1 MRRLLLPALALL
13 AASVSCLST
22 PSGATPS
29 IAAVASPTAE
39 APTPAFPGWIP
50 YSSEACGLEVLY
62 PPDATFFA
70 TDAEHVR
77 IYFSIAA
84 GTNLSEK
91 WLQVDVEP
99 ASDPCLTPLAQ
110 GFDPSALNTS
120 TVAVGGTP
128 FLRQEASDAGAGNF
142 YNWVAYSASADCGC
156 ISLSFVLHSLNAMNF
171 PTPPPLYD
179 QAAESMVFDQVLSTF
194 HWLAP

>member
-1 MRRLLLPALALL
+1 MKRLILPALAIL
-13 AASVSCLST
+13 AASGACLST
-22 PSGATPS
+22 PSGATPT
-29 IAAVASPTAE
+29 IAAVASPTAQT
-39 APTPAFPGWIP
+39 PTPAFPGWVS
-50 YSSEACGLEVLY
+50 YTSEACSFGLLY
-62 PPDATFFA
+62 PPDATLFA

-77 IYFSIAA
+77 IYFPIAA

-91 WLQVDVEP
+91 WLQVDLEP

-120 TVAVGGTP
+120 TVAVGGTS

-171 PTPPPLYD
+171 PTPPPLFD
-179 QAAESMVFDQVLSTF
+179 QAAESTVFDDILSTF
-194 HWLAP
+194 TWGP

>member
-1 MRRLLLPALALL
+1 MIKRFLAPLALL
-13 AASVSCLST
+13 VATLACLLA
-22 PSGATPS
+22 PGGATPS
-29 IAAVASPTAE
+29 PTPIASPTAQT
-39 APTPAFPGWIP
+39 PTPAFPGWLS
-50 YSSEACGLEVLY
+50 YTNEACSFELLY
-62 PPDATFFA
+62 PPDATLFA
-70 TDAEHVR
+70 TDAAHVR

-91 WLQVDVEP
+91 WLQVDLEP

-120 TVAVGGTP
+120 TVAVGGTS

-171 PTPPPLYD
+171 PTPPPLFD
-179 QAAESMVFDQVLSTF
+179 QAAESTVFDDILSTF
-194 HWLAP
+194 TWGP